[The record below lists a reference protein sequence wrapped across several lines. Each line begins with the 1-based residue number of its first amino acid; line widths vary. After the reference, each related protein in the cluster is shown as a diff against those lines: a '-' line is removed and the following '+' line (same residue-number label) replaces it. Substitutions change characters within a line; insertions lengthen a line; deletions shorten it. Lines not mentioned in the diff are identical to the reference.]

1 MYSVEE
7 KRLHIQMMKGL
18 LPFTVLSF
26 LSKNPMHGYGVISK
40 VRKVFGVYFGPSTVY
55 PLLCALEKKGYIAS
69 AWNMSSER
77 PRKIYHLTTEGQ
89 RLLATSEDSLN
100 FFMQKIGMRQV
111 EVKEVMSCEVAQK

>member
-18 LPFTVLSF
+18 LPFTVLSI
-26 LSKNPMHGYGVISK
+26 LNKNPMHGYGVISK

-55 PLLCALEKKGYIAS
+55 PLLCAMEEKGYVAS
-69 AWNMSSER
+69 TWDMSNER

-89 RLLATSEDSLN
+89 RLLAMSEDSLN
-100 FFMQKIGMRQV
+100 FFMRKIGMMQV
-111 EVKEVMSCEVAQK
+111 EVKEVMACEVAQK